1 MPDTNPSPKLVT
13 LTMGAVVLLCQWIAS
28 TEWTSSPKEKI
39 AAGRLK
45 GGKLEDLM
53 LTQPDPC
60 LLHPR
65 DPRFPAAQYTAGKAM
80 REWERKA
87 GTIELSDLE
96 RQACAAC
103 VKFNANKAGGAD
115 EHLAVLQEQFG
126 ITE

>member
-1 MPDTNPSPKLVT
+1 MSENIPSPKLVT
-13 LTMGAVVLLCQWIAS
+13 LTMGAIALLCQLIAG

-45 GGKLEDLM
+45 GGKLEDQM
-53 LTQPDPC
+53 LSQPDPC
-60 LLHPR
+60 LVDPR
-65 DPRFPAAQYTAGKAM
+65 DPTYRVAQHAAGKAT
-80 REWERKA
+80 REWQRKTA
-87 GTIELSDLE
+87 TIELSDLE
-96 RQACAAC
+96 KQACTSC